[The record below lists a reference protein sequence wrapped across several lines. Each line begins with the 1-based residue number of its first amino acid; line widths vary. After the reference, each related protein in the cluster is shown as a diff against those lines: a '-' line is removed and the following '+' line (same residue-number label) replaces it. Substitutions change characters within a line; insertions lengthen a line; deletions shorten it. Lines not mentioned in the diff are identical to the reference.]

1 MSVMKFVTVKA
12 PYTEYHLLCFML
24 GGDEP
29 FFYRRGFR
37 SFNYIAGILLGPN
50 SSLFIDTVGGRGDYA
65 VEMAGHVNAGDLA
78 RAWQYILLQFDNL
91 PERSVLEL
99 EPNAD
104 DEYGFTVKSVESE

>member
-1 MSVMKFVTVKA
+1 MKFVTIKA
-12 PYTEYHLLCFML
+12 PATEYHLLCFML

-29 FFYRRGFR
+29 FFFGKGFR

-104 DEYGFTVKSVESE
+104 DEYGFTVKSIESE